1 MWCKTHLGFRRT
13 FERCISISLFLAE
26 NVSRPQTE
34 LIWWVWSPHM
44 VLPFFWCSGPTESVL
59 FLNVSSSDHDPA
71 ESEFYSSSTNPFHLI
86 NRKQDFNYGVI
97 PFKAS
102 SPASPPC
109 SELRMALIYSL
120 CISYLLFIFWYSVCT
135 YSSER
140 CYGEEIRERWNVRFL
155 FEPRLAG
162 LVKHFALLWYLSLS
176 FFLCWF

>member
-1 MWCKTHLGFRRT
+1 MFLDLKLNLMM
-13 FERCISISLFLAE
+13 SLK
-26 NVSRPQTE
+26 SSHGP
-34 LIWWVWSPHM
+34 
-44 VLPFFWCSGPTESVL
+44 PFFWCSGPTESVL
-59 FLNVSSSDHDPA
+59 FLNVSSSDHDPT
-71 ESEFYSSSTNPFHLI
+71 ESEFYSSTTNPFRLI

-97 PFKAS
+97 PFKGS

-140 CYGEEIRERWNVRFL
+140 CYGEEIRERWNVCFL
-155 FEPRLAG
+155 FEPRRAG

-176 FFLCWF
+176 FFLCWFLPDGRTGRRSLSEICWAL